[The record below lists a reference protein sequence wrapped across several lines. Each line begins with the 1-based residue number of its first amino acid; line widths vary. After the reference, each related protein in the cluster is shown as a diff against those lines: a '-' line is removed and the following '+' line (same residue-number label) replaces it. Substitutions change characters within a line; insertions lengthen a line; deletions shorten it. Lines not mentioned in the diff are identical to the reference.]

1 MIGATV
7 QKITRWTNSDGE
19 PIEVTTTAS
28 LSAEVPYSPDVA
40 DDLTLRVAKLLERA
54 SSSDPEGDYDETDLT
69 DIEERFND

>member
-1 MIGATV
+1 MISATV

-19 PIEVTTTAS
+19 PVEVTTTAS

-40 DDLTLRVAKLLERA
+40 DDLTLQVAKLLERA
-54 SSSDPEGDYDETDLT
+54 PGPEDDYETDLT

>member
-54 SSSDPEGDYDETDLT
+54 SDNGDYDETDLT

>member
-1 MIGATV
+1 MISATV

-19 PIEVTTTAS
+19 PVEVTTTAS

-40 DDLTLRVAKLLERA
+40 DDLTLQVAKLLERA
-54 SSSDPEGDYDETDLT
+54 PDLEDDYETDLT

>member
-40 DDLTLRVAKLLERA
+40 DDLTLQVAKLLERA
-54 SSSDPEGDYDETDLT
+54 SAPEDDYETDLT

>member
-1 MIGATV
+1 M
-7 QKITRWTNSDGE
+7 
-19 PIEVTTTAS
+19 TTTAS

-54 SSSDPEGDYDETDLT
+54 SDNGDYDETDLT